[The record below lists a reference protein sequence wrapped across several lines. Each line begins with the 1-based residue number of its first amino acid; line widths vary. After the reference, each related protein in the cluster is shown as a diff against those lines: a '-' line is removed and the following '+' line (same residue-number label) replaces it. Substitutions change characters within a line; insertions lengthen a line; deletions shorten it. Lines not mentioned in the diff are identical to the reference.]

1 MFPCLLLYRG
11 IGDSCQH
18 SPCGLS
24 DTTPGMRG
32 RNKELCILSI
42 RTDGSYSKKLLFRRK
57 EYLIKYYYHYEE
69 AKMKM
74 KK

>member
-1 MFPCLLLYRG
+1 
-11 IGDSCQH
+11 
-18 SPCGLS
+18 
-24 DTTPGMRG
+24 MRG